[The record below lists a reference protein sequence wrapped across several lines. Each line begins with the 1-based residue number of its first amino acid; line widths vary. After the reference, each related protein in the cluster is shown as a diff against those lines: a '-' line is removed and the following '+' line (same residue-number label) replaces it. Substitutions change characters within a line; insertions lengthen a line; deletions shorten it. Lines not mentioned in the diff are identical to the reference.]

1 MNKFKKD
8 KISLFV
14 IICFC
19 LFCSG
24 CSSVYSFNKK
34 SQKDS
39 SLNSQTLQTK
49 DTIKPL
55 KKKSL
60 SDNGHPVCE
69 KSEDTQYLLDIKE
82 GSDKNS
88 FDKIQLLFDEALVFC
103 NESQKQWEAGEI
115 ENALI
120 ALDQAYALILEVSD
134 NDIPKIMQQ
143 KENLRLL
150 ISKRVIE
157 IHASRYI
164 KVKGQ
169 HNAIPIHIN
178 KYVQKE
184 IDRFTKGNERL
195 FFKRSLQRSGKYR
208 SFIVEEL
215 RKAGLPENLSWLPLI
230 ESGFK
235 TKALSKA
242 RALGLWQFIPSTGY
256 AFGLKRDM
264 YVDERLDPFKSTIAA
279 ISYLKELHKI
289 FGDWS
294 TVLAAYNCGEGRILR
309 IIRGQKINYLDN
321 FWDLYEKLPF
331 ETARYVP
338 RFIATLHI
346 INNMEKYGFDSVTI
360 DNPLE
365 YQVVEISKQLH
376 INDIASKLC
385 VLSKILVDL
394 NPELRY
400 KILPDE
406 KYLFKVPVNK
416 KANLIA
422 VVDTIPVTVLKRR
435 SFIYHRVR
443 KGDSLSTIA
452 RRYRVSTRSIIRLNN
467 ISRRSYII
475 AGKLLKIPQ
484 KGCLLSKRT
493 VKKGIPKKS
502 SDKKVISQ
510 HTVKRGDSLWSLAV
524 SYGTTTQKIKRTN
537 NLNSSNLIIGQKLM
551 IPKYAVSVSEKQV
564 KNKKV
569 YFVKRGDNPF
579 TIAKNHNLS
588 LKHFL
593 RANSLTSRSKIFPGQ
608 QVYLY

>member
-1 MNKFKKD
+1 MNKLKKD
-8 KISLFV
+8 KVSLFV
-14 IICFC
+14 TICFC
-19 LFCSG
+19 LFCFG
-24 CSSVYSFNKK
+24 CSSFNSVNKK
-34 SQKDS
+34 SK
-39 SLNSQTLQTK
+39 K
-49 DTIKPL
+49 EPL
-55 KKKSL
+55 L
-60 SDNGHPVCE
+60 SDQVLQSKETVVSNKKETLLDNEPSGCE
-69 KSEDTQYLLDIKE
+69 KKQYILETKEDSEQDF
-82 GSDKNS
+82 
-88 FDKIQLLFDEALVFC
+88 FDKVQLLFDEALVFC
-103 NESQKQWEAGEI
+103 DESQKQWKAGEI
-115 ENALI
+115 ENALM
-120 ALDQAYALILEVSD
+120 ALDQAYALILEVQDS
-134 NDIPKIMQQ
+134 DIPKIMQQ

-178 KYVQKE
+178 NYVQKE

-195 FFKRSLQRSGKYR
+195 FFKRSLKRSGKYR
-208 SFIVEEL
+208 PFIVEEL
-215 RKAGLPENLSWLPLI
+215 RKAGLPESLSWLPLI
-230 ESGFK
+230 ESGFI
-235 TKALSKA
+235 TNALSKA

-264 YVDERLDPFKSTIAA
+264 YVDERLDPFKSTKAA

-309 IIRGQKINYLDN
+309 VIRGQKINYLDN
-321 FWDLYEKLPF
+321 FWDLYEKLPL

-346 INNMEKYGFDSVTI
+346 INNLERYGFDSLKK

-376 INDIASKLC
+376 INDIASKLS
-385 VLSKILVDL
+385 VLPKILVDL

-406 KYLFKVPVNK
+406 KYLFKVPVDK
-416 KANLIA
+416 KNDLVAA
-422 VVDTIPVTVLKRR
+422 VDTIPVTVLKRR

-443 KGDSLSTIA
+443 RGDSLSTIA
-452 RRYRVSTRSIIRLNN
+452 RRYKVSTRSIIRLNS
-467 ISRRSYII
+467 ISRRSYIV

-484 KGCLLSKRT
+484 RGYLVSKKT
-493 VKKGIPKKS
+493 VKTGIPKKV
-502 SDKKVISQ
+502 SDKKVVALY
-510 HTVKRGDSLWSLAV
+510 TVKKGDSLWSLAM
-524 SYGTTTQKIKRTN
+524 SYGTTAKKIKKAN
-537 NLNSSNLIIGQKLM
+537 NLNSSNLIIGQKLR
-551 IPKYAVSVSEKQV
+551 IPEYTSRVSGKQG
-564 KNKKV
+564 KSKKV

-579 TIAKNHNLS
+579 TIAKNHKLS

-593 RANSLTSRSKIFPGQ
+593 QANSLTASSKIFPGQ